1 MARAYTVGTIALTL
15 KVTTKWLDNVLSHH
29 RVAGVV
35 QERQGIARRVAFDGL
50 LQLALALRLIHDLD
64 TPTPAALRLAAA
76 LTQTG
81 GNHTSSSGL
90 TISLD
95 LAKLRSDLESRL
107 VEAVEMTPVP
117 RRGRPSR

>member
-50 LQLALALRLIHDLD
+50 LQLALALRLIHDLH

-76 LTQTG
+76 LTETG